1 MAPPSVHPFVKAV
14 AKKVTPQAQE
24 AAAVAAYGQATGL
37 PDLIAFTG
45 FLGPTIDQPAPG
57 DQAAP
62 DGQPPPARTWRMLY
76 LDLELRTWLLVEDD
90 EILVNEKVEDR
101 AAPSGRRDMIWVT
114 ADAPVGHG
122 SGSPSVEARFLTG
135 DFTRAG
141 DFEAPPAGGTLS
153 AATGVFCNARTAG
166 CCRRKSQ

>member
-14 AKKVTPQAQE
+14 AERVTGAQG
-24 AAAVAAYGQATGL
+24 AAAFAAYGRASNL

-45 FLGPTIDQPAPG
+45 FLGPTIDQPVPG
-57 DQAAP
+57 AQAA
-62 DGQPPPARTWRMLY
+62 DAQAPPARTWRMLY

-90 EILVNEKVEDR
+90 EILVSEKVEDH
-101 AAPSGRRDMIWVT
+101 AAPSGKRDMIWVR

-122 SGSPSVEARFLTG
+122 SGSPSVETRFLTG

-153 AATGVFCNARTAG
+153 AATGVFCNARTAS
-166 CCRRKSQ
+166 CCHRKSK